1 MSIARRLSAAALA
14 ALMTL
19 GLTACSGGEESSTAA
34 KSGLEDGVLTVAMEC
49 AYAPYNWTQADDSNG
64 AVPIKDSNNY
74 ANGYDVIIA
83 KKLAEELGVE
93 LEIVKSDWDS
103 LIPAVQ
109 SGTVDCV
116 IAGQSITADR
126 MQQVDFTICLG
137 CQRSRSQR
145 RHCHQ
150 PDEHHLVQQLPAP
163 DPGRQYPAGSGG
175 CSGYAGCSEQRHLRH
190 RGNRQA
196 HWSGSLRCLP

>member
-74 ANGYDVIIA
+74 ANGYAVLIA
-83 KKLAEELGVE
+83 KKLA
-93 LEIVKSDWDS
+93 
-103 LIPAVQ
+103 
-109 SGTVDCV
+109 
-116 IAGQSITADR
+116 
-126 MQQVDFTICLG
+126 
-137 CQRSRSQR
+137 
-145 RHCHQ
+145 
-150 PDEHHLVQQLPAP
+150 
-163 DPGRQYPAGSGG
+163 
-175 CSGYAGCSEQRHLRH
+175 
-190 RGNRQA
+190 
-196 HWSGSLRCLP
+196 